1 MSASKTATATAK
13 VSRENAKIARELLK
27 EQNECMICI
36 EPMNKSTRKRV
47 ECGSCDYSACRE
59 CYKHYL
65 LNTNDNPHCMGCKGE
80 WNQVAMIDKFD
91 KSFVNTGYKQHRE
104 DVLVDRE
111 RSKMVATQPYVE
123 QILLNRVIRKDI
135 EKMETEKRAIDVKI
149 QELHSNIKTYNPR
162 TAVEK
167 KQFIRKCMGEDCK
180 GFLSSQWKCGMCN
193 HWSCPDCHV
202 VIGLER
208 GQEVSG
214 IVHECNADTLATAK
228 LLDSDT
234 KMCPKCSTGIFK
246 IDGCDMMFCVEC
258 HTSFSWK
265 TGKIETGHIHNPHYF
280 EWLRNGGQTVDRNP
294 DEVRCGREMDHYF
307 VERIQRKFRSEREN
321 ISSNVRDCLTARAR
335 FIIHTRA
342 VNMVQ
347 FGRMEGYEDNLD
359 LRIQFMLNK
368 LSDEEFKKRLQQ
380 REKQNA
386 KKQEYLNIV
395 GMFVNCQTEIFY
407 RIDNMID
414 TTANDMMQTQ
424 IDALVNESDRLMEY
438 TNECLKNISKTYS
451 STKYHF
457 EYNFELKSR

>member
-1 MSASKTATATAK
+1 MSVSVATTKETREAK
-13 VSRENAKIARELLK
+13 NNAKALLK
-27 EQNECMICI
+27 EQNECFICI

-65 LNTNDNPHCMGCKGE
+65 ININDNPHCMSCKGE
-80 WNQVAMIDKFD
+80 WNHVAMIEKFD
-91 KSFVNTGYKQHRE
+91 KSFVNIGYKQHRE
-104 DVLVDRE
+104 NVLVDRE

-123 QILLNRVIRKDI
+123 QILLNGVIRKDI
-135 EKMETEKRAIDVKI
+135 EKMEKEKRAIEVKI

-162 TAVEK
+162 TTVDK

-193 HWSCPDCHV
+193 HWSCPECHV

-208 GQEVSG
+208 GQEMSG
-214 IVHECNADTLATAK
+214 IVHECNADILATAK

-280 EWLRNGGQTVDRNP
+280 EWLRNGGQTIDRNP

-307 VERIQRKFRSEREN
+307 IERIMRKLRVFKDN
-321 ISSNVRDCLTARAR
+321 IQSRIRDCLSERAR
-335 FIIHTRA
+335 NIIHTRA

-359 LRIQFMLNK
+359 LRIKFMLNE
-368 LSDEEFKKRLQQ
+368 LNDEEFKKKLQQ

-407 RIDNMID
+407 RIDNMLD
-414 TTANDMMQTQ
+414 TTHNNEMQTQ
-424 IDALVNESDRLMEY
+424 IEKLMNESDRLMEY
-438 TNECLKNISKTYS
+438 TNECLKNISNTYS
-451 STKYHF
+451 SAKYHF
-457 EYNFELKSR
+457 EYNFELNSR